1 VRWLT
6 GGRAQGALLLLVLA
20 VGGGNLWA
28 SWDESHAVG
37 TQLSIFKEQLRAQQA
52 AQRRAG
58 ALIEQ
63 KLCTDLGTMA
73 QIPPPAGPAA
83 ANPSRA
89 YDRATNR
96 AWRGLF
102 TDLRCGRLP

>member
-1 VRWLT
+1 MTVKT
-6 GGRAQGALLLLVLA
+6 ATAALLALVLV

-37 TQLSIFKEQLRAQQA
+37 TQLNTFKRQLAAQQA

-58 ALIEQ
+58 GQVEKAI
-63 KLCTDLGTMA
+63 CTDVGTMA
-73 QIPPPAGPAA
+73 GIPPPAGAAA

-89 YDRATNR
+89 YEQAEHR
-96 AWRGLF
+96 AWSGLVRGL
-102 TDLRCGRLP
+102 DCKHVP